1 MGQNE
6 VVKIAN
12 RLLDTFW
19 FSFIQYKDNPGR
31 EFIFLR
37 EKTNRIDS
45 VDLWFCYQQEKSL
58 LLSFITCDTHYP
70 GDVLE
75 IAHQWINEYVESDIT
90 SELFETRSVA

>member
-12 RLLDTFW
+12 RLLDTFL

-37 EKTNRIDS
+37 EKKNRIDS
-45 VDLWFCYQQEKSL
+45 VNLCF
-58 LLSFITCDTHYP
+58 
-70 GDVLE
+70 
-75 IAHQWINEYVESDIT
+75 
-90 SELFETRSVA
+90 

>member
-12 RLLDTFW
+12 RLLDTFLFW
-19 FSFIQYKDNPGR
+19 FIQYKDNPGR

-37 EKTNRIDS
+37 EKKNRIDS

-58 LLSFITCDTHYP
+58 LLKLYYLRHTLP
-70 GDVLE
+70 GRC
-75 IAHQWINEYVESDIT
+75 A
-90 SELFETRSVA
+90 